1 MVHPDRRLQAP
12 DTAHRRA
19 AARSGRAPSR
29 LVAVVAV
36 LALVAVACGRSD
48 DAATDGDGTTAP
60 DGATTAPSTSDT
72 GPGRGEFGDL
82 GKVCGPAPEGATLE
96 ATDVGVTADSIQVGT
111 VSDPGFSGRPGLNQE
126 IFDSAEAFT
135 AWCNDAGGINGRKLE
150 LRERDAKL
158 TEHQARMI
166 EACDE
171 GDFML
176 VGGLGV
182 FDDQGQVERL
192 ACGLPAIGSATN
204 PPAVD
209 ADLLVSPMPNNL
221 ASFPVGELRWLQE
234 EFPDATKKIG
244 ILTAGVAVTMTA
256 SERMQEAMAAL
267 GWEIVYSEKY
277 NAAGEASWR
286 GFAEGMKSAGVRGV
300 IWVADPGNLAAL
312 LKSMDEIEFH
322 PDFVRTGG
330 NAYDP
335 LLLSE
340 AGAAADNVYMATTH
354 YPYLDPAVA
363 LQNPATQQYLD
374 IVDEFD
380 PGGKIAS
387 LGVTGFSGWLLFAQA
402 ANSCGADLTRD
413 CVWAA
418 ASALEE
424 WSGGGLHAR
433 QDVAGDVASECFAEI
448 AAVQGEFEIVD
459 IDPNE
464 GVFRC
469 DPDNVIELHGD
480 YGEGTKC
487 ANPAYADEPKP
498 STCAP

>member
-1 MVHPDRRLQAP
+1 MVCGERLSLLSAGSVTRARR
-12 DTAHRRA
+12 RR
-19 AARSGRAPSR
+19 PSLR
-29 LVAVVAV
+29 RVLATGAVLAVVA
-36 LALVAVACGRSD
+36 AGCGRSD
-48 DAATDGDGTTAP
+48 DSAETDGTEGGGSTASAATTSAP
-60 DGATTAPSTSDT
+60 E
-72 GPGRGEFGDL
+72 GPVAGEFGDL
-82 GKVCGPAPEGATLE
+82 GQVCGPAPEGATLE

-150 LRERDAKL
+150 LKERDAKL

-204 PPAVD
+204 PPAVE
-209 ADLLVSPMPNNL
+209 ADLLVSPMPNSL
-221 ASFPVGELRWLQE
+221 STFPIGELRWLE
-234 EFPDATKKIG
+234 GEFPDATKKIG

-256 SERMQEAMAAL
+256 SERMQEAMSAL
-267 GWEIVYSEKY
+267 GWEVVYSEKY

-322 PDFVRTGG
+322 PDFVRAGG

-335 LLLSE
+335 VLVGE
-340 AGAAADNVYMATTH
+340 AGAAADNVYLATAH
-354 YPYLDPAVA
+354 YPYLDPEVA
-363 LQNPATQQYLD
+363 AQNPATQQYLD

-402 ANSCGADLTRD
+402 ASSCGADLTRD
-413 CVWAA
+413 CVWEA
-418 ASALEE
+418 ASAVAQ

-448 AAVQGEFEIVD
+448 VAVQGAFEIVD

-464 GVFRC
+464 SAFSC
-469 DPDNVIELHGD
+469 DPQNVIELEGD
-480 YGEGTKC
+480 YGEGIKC
-487 ANPAYADEPKP
+487 ANPAYADDPKP